1 MSGAYI
7 NIHRSWLTQDARD
20 ISQTPRATIGDIQ
33 MGRGYD
39 IATLP
44 KKVQQLFHQQPEV
57 PNNLLHVLQSFEM
70 ERGIRLPQVSKLSG
84 YISIHLL
91 NLM

>member
-7 NIHRSWLTQDARD
+7 NIHRSWLKQDACD
-20 ISQTPRATIGDIQ
+20 ISQTPRSTIGDIQ

-39 IATLP
+39 VAILP

-57 PNNLLHVLQSFEM
+57 PNNLLHALQSFEM
-70 ERGIRLPQVSKLSG
+70 KRDI
-84 YISIHLL
+84 
-91 NLM
+91 